1 MTTDPPAAT
10 ESWIVRLRRA
20 LTHGSGHGAVLLRGS
35 LQAAIVSGIGVILS
49 FGTQLILARSLGVD
63 DYGTYA
69 VVLSWLNVLQI
80 FATLGLENA
89 AVRFASTYA
98 RGGDWAAVQAYSR
111 FAVRCVL
118 VASTTLLTVGAIVLL
133 VKQGLAPGLRIPLVT
148 LILLLPCY
156 ATLLVQSA
164 VLQGSGDVL
173 GAQAP
178 TSIAR
183 PLIFVSFVLGAML
196 YAGHRLPP
204 TEVLLLNGLAG
215 VVVVTLSGRLIRRR
229 TGDAIASSTAVQ
241 QKEWLKVGLAL
252 LTMSVLQ
259 MGASQQLGIF
269 IVGLLRTPRE
279 AGIYSAATQLS
290 LPLILGIQAVQF
302 VAAPMMADL
311 HARSR
316 MAELQR
322 VVTMAFLGSAAFA
335 IPCFLG
341 LALLGR
347 WALGLYG
354 PAFVAGYPIL
364 LVLAATAV
372 VVALGGGIGS
382 WLLSV
387 TGNERVGIRIV
398 AVAASCNLIAS
409 VIFVHFYGTLGA
421 AMAAG
426 LAVLLRFVLVA
437 SYAKRRMGVSLLPIR
452 PAMDWVRETLQS
464 RRA

>member
-1 MTTDPPAAT
+1 MTSDTPISISLPA
-10 ESWIVRLRRA
+10 RLRAA
-20 LTHGSGHGAVLLRGS
+20 LTHGSGHGSILLRGS
-35 LQAAIVSGIGVILS
+35 LQAAIVSGVGVVLS
-49 FGTQLILARSLGVD
+49 FGTQLILARSLGAD

-98 RGGDWAAVQAYSR
+98 RGGDWASVQAYSR

-118 VASTTLLTVGAIVLL
+118 LSSVTLTALGGGVLL
-133 VKQGLAPGLRIPLVT
+133 LRQGLAPGLRLPLVT
-148 LILLLPCY
+148 LVILLPCY
-156 ATLLVQSA
+156 AILAVQSA
-164 VLQGSGDVL
+164 ILQGSGNII

-178 TSIAR
+178 NAVAR
-183 PLIFVSFVLGAML
+183 PLIFVALVLSAMV

-204 TEVLLLNGLAG
+204 TEVLLLNGTAGIVVVLVSGWLIHRHAGG
-215 VVVVTLSGRLIRRR
+215 VV
-229 TGDAIASSTAVQ
+229 ASSTEEQ
-241 QKEWLKVGLAL
+241 RREWLRVSLAL
-252 LTMSVLQ
+252 LTMSILQ

-290 LPLILGIQAVQF
+290 LPLLLGIQAVQF

-311 HARSR
+311 HARQR
-316 MAELQR
+316 IPELQR
-322 VVTMAFLGSAAFA
+322 VVTLAFLGSAAFA

-341 LALLGR
+341 IVVFGR

-364 LVLAATAV
+364 LVLSATAV

-387 TGNERVGIRIV
+387 TGNERVGIQIV
-398 AVAASCNLIAS
+398 AMAATCNLVMS
-409 VIFVHFYGTLGA
+409 VVLVHKFGTLGA
-421 AMAAG
+421 AAAAG

-437 SYAKRRMGVSLLPIR
+437 SYTRRRMGIKLLPIG
-452 PAMDWVRETLQS
+452 PAIAWARETLNS
-464 RRA
+464 RQ